1 MLSSLLPEKSFSA
14 YGDDLKGY
22 IKELNGVSKSGE
34 KASASISSFNEF
46 LGKNG
51 KETIKTTSFME
62 DLESGF
68 KSFGKTA
75 LSVASNVVT
84 DLAISGLTQAAF
96 AGIDYVV
103 NKQTNT
109 IKAGSEVLSD
119 YQNINQQMSESTSW
133 VKTNAERYE
142 ELSKGVNN
150 LGQNL
155 SLTSADY
162 EEYQQL
168 SSQIAQQFPELVT
181 GYDSLGKPIIGAAKS
196 VSDLQTALKNAK
208 FDAYNK
214 NVKEAKDVTGKF
226 YEEVMRSK
234 TLPWQD
240 AGSQK
245 QLDGLEQFIKDYNKA
260 FSTKGGNKPTGYID
274 LQKYMNMSTNAET
287 GFNASDFGEAYQ
299 TLGLSHADIQD
310 LIQELNSSN
319 GKLKSGSDSAKTL
332 TTLMDGV
339 SELQSDVDSSANELK
354 QYIPSFLQ
362 ANKKYQDLIWDNDGL
377 ESKVT
382 SMINSMTMKDLENN
396 GFTDKHQNF
405 IIHIVSLT
413 PVEN

>member
-1 MLSSLLPEKSFSA
+1 MRNAFSYIDEQVASGNRNIQLEDVFKAGNLSEDSQKAYGDRLKEELKYLNGLPEKSKAASSA
-14 YGDDLKGY
+14 MDYFKKSQAEAGEEIIDTSTTMEKL
-22 IKELNGVSKSGE
+22 KSGL
-34 KASASISSFNEF
+34 SSFGQTAKAVAVDVGTNF
-46 LGKNG
+46 LISAG
-51 KETIKTTSFME
+51 
-62 DLESGF
+62 LQA
-68 KSFGKTA
+68 TA
-75 LSVASNVVT
+75 
-84 DLAISGLTQAAF
+84 

-299 TLGLSHADIQD
+299 TLGLSQADIQD
-310 LIQELNSSN
+310 LIQDLNSSN

-339 SELQSDVDSSANELK
+339 GELQSDVDNSANELK

-362 ANKKYQDLIWDNDGL
+362 IKNIR
-377 ESKVT
+377 
-382 SMINSMTMKDLENN
+382 I
-396 GFTDKHQNF
+396 
-405 IIHIVSLT
+405 
-413 PVEN
+413 